1 MKNVFKLF
9 VVACSSLLMLTGCEK
24 DDDFTPEITVE
35 DLTVETIPSYGGTRL
50 LTFASNVPW
59 KIEGA
64 DAVDW
69 CTVSPS
75 SGEPAATIVVTIS
88 ARPNTLLDDRTVT
101 LTLKGEGLEQTF
113 PVTVVQRKK
122 IIMDTAQSL
131 YEDVPCEGQTI
142 NIGLETNLSAAEY
155 TVEVPEEY
163 ASWLSVARAKA
174 LSSDTVVVTVGAS
187 TQKEPRTGTVA
198 VKWSDEDGLKHSRE
212 VTFVQNGI
220 DNTLQD
226 GKVITVQQGSLGHA
240 DLVFMGDGFIAE
252 EMDADEGRYIK
263 AMYDAIDFFFDVEP
277 YKTYRDYFNVY
288 IVGAISPEQGAS
300 DLTTRK
306 RTRFSVKFEGQQGE
320 TSMTCDNN
328 TVFSYATKAPIDD
341 LAKTLII
348 LISNSP
354 RYGGTTISWSPG
366 QSIAICPMIEGEP
379 PYDYKSVVQHEAG
392 GHGFGKLCDEY
403 IYYQQ
408 EIPSNVVSYLK
419 QWASFGHNANI
430 DFTNDPDKIK
440 WRHFYSLPGYSS
452 IVNAFEGS
460 YMYAKGIWRPET
472 NSCMNNNVPY
482 YNSPSR
488 QKIVERIMELSGK
501 PFDFDEFLAN
511 DAKVLATAS
520 AVKAPAFAPLK
531 EMPHFAPPVLIE
543 GSPVETK

>member
-64 DAVDW
+64 DAADW

-88 ARPNTLLDDRTVT
+88 ARPNTLPDDRTVT

-113 PVTVVQRKK
+113 PVTVVQRKT
-122 IIMDTAQSL
+122 IFMDIAQSL
-131 YEDVPCEGQTI
+131 YEDVPCEGQTF

-174 LSSDTVVVTVGAS
+174 LTSDTVVVTVGAS

-226 GKVITVQQGSLGHA
+226 GKVITVQKGSLGHA

-277 YKTYRDYFNVY
+277 YQD
-288 IVGAISPEQGAS
+288 
-300 DLTTRK
+300 
-306 RTRFSVKFEGQQGE
+306 
-320 TSMTCDNN
+320 
-328 TVFSYATKAPIDD
+328 
-341 LAKTLII
+341 
-348 LISNSP
+348 
-354 RYGGTTISWSPG
+354 
-366 QSIAICPMIEGEP
+366 
-379 PYDYKSVVQHEAG
+379 
-392 GHGFGKLCDEY
+392 
-403 IYYQQ
+403 
-408 EIPSNVVSYLK
+408 
-419 QWASFGHNANI
+419 
-430 DFTNDPDKIK
+430 
-440 WRHFYSLPGYSS
+440 LPGLFQRLHRQRHLARTGR
-452 IVNAFEGS
+452 VGRLTEKKNAFL
-460 YMYAKGIWRPET
+460 
-472 NSCMNNNVPY
+472 
-482 YNSPSR
+482 R
-488 QKIVERIMELSGK
+488 QIRR
-501 PFDFDEFLAN
+501 
-511 DAKVLATAS
+511 TAGRNEHD
-520 AVKAPAFAPLK
+520 VR
-531 EMPHFAPPVLIE
+531 
-543 GSPVETK
+543 